1 MHKRDFPGH
10 AAWTETRLNGDH
22 ALAFIAVQSTTPAAD
37 PQFHQVYDRA
47 YFARQADAIRAA
59 EDALSK
65 LLHIDEHGLPVFSS
79 PDC

>member
-22 ALAFIAVQSTTPAAD
+22 ALAFIAIQSTTPDTD
-37 PQFHQVYDRA
+37 PRFHQVYDRTH
-47 YFARQADAIRAA
+47 FARQSDAIRAA

-65 LLHIDEHGLPVFSS
+65 LLRIDEYGLPVFSS
-79 PDC
+79 SDC

>member
-1 MHKRDFPGH
+1 MHRRDFPGH
-10 AAWTETRLNGDH
+10 SAWTETRLNGDH
-22 ALAFIAVQSTTPAAD
+22 ALAFIAVQSTTPATD

-47 YFARQADAIRAA
+47 YFPRQADAIRAA

-65 LLHIDEHGLPVFSS
+65 VLLIDEHGLPVFSS

>member
-22 ALAFIAVQSTTPAAD
+22 ALAFIAVQSTITAAD
-37 PQFHQVYDRA
+37 PRFHQVYDRA
-47 YFARQADAIRAA
+47 YFPRQADAIRAA

-65 LLHIDEHGLPVFSS
+65 LLRIDEHGRPVFSS
-79 PDC
+79 SDC